1 MSDVRIVIVASTL
14 HQYERARELL
24 RLPRS
29 RASFAVSARY
39 VTDVPLEHVVVATPC
54 RSRSRQGAIRYEDA
68 VREVHRMEARTGGL
82 ARRIDA

>member
-1 MSDVRIVIVASTL
+1 MSAERVAIVASTL

-39 VTDVPLEHVVVATPC
+39 VTDVPLERIVVATPC
-54 RSRSRQGAIRYEDA
+54 RSRSQQGTIRYEEA
-68 VREVHRMEARTGGL
+68 LREVSSMEEQAGAIARWIE
-82 ARRIDA
+82 A